1 MENKIANVVF
11 YKFNGEQ
18 GVMQQACIFYEDGTV
33 KNCMYEEGLEAAE
46 AIAQEENSTKDSFKE
61 LINKNRIYVLSGR
74 EFERRFKEFL
84 IVKEEPAKVYIK
96 NAIDEALANT
106 TTGDLP
112 MVVEEAKV
120 VPLTKVINLD
130 NKKVV
135 NNITEEEKNEEK
147 VIPQVIPMN
156 NIIDEEEK
164 EEEIVNNETVLEIPD
179 GEEIIMDSP
188 LDSEEDKNN
197 ELPAD
202 DEIESEEIDNEEIID
217 EDNKATKRVIIP
229 PIGIYPEEV
238 IEIPSDNMAKA
249 ADKVE
254 DYAEDAEDLDD
265 ELEEELN
272 NNELKEPEEVED
284 EVKEGFIR
292 RGLRKLKNSAKKH
305 WKKITA
311 VVVALAIG
319 VGLYSCANKNTKEGE
334 ILNNNIG
341 IHSLIG
347 DDKDGTKTAQESN
360 TKQEVKSND
369 QFNGYSYDQL
379 LGVTNN
385 KVQKAEM
392 MRIHDALHAYND
404 TFANAWLEEG
414 KDVKAA
420 LSFEE
425 MIALSQAYNQFSP
438 QDIKAIFN
446 GYGMRAYDLENAYK
460 TGTLQLMAAHV
471 IESREHP
478 VDMSGIIV
486 SEEGKAFYNKY
497 HELFLTAKEA
507 EGDAKVEAVEAFY
520 NELHKDFPISDEIR
534 EEGISHADGRAQ
546 LEAYKLSVV
555 PMVAAGEIMWQNLE
569 IDNTLKGGVST
580 YFLDFANFEGL
591 TKEELLDKVAE
602 SGNGVVYGDLD
613 YFNDLGLCNFA
624 EEQFEIVQQVTM
636 SACANEDDTNPLYEQ
651 YRDAI
656 VDELT
661 KEGNYVIDDAH
672 RDLSRLDR
680 FQDIVNWHFGL
691 TDEGYYTGQVI
702 EHTETWTEKRTW
714 TETEKHTTYR
724 TETTKEHKP
733 IPADEK
739 EKIDKQI
746 EKENKEAKDKAEKE
760 AEKKRQEMQKE
771 EDKKTEENKKKVD
784 EENKDMQDKID
795 DANKKIDDGGTVNED
810 DFGDHDVDFDDE
822 HSDKDGNLDD
832 SVKDITTDPTGD
844 QSGKDLPDPNKTGEE
859 FDKKAP
865 TDKNDPEE
873 GYDVIVEEN
882 KEENPKTSTDEKK
895 EEPKKEETKKEE
907 PKQETPKEEP
917 KQEAPKEEPKQEAPK
932 QEAPKEEPKQEAP
945 KQEAPKSDP
954 VEEQEIE
961 EYEGEVTED
970 DLKTSSNEAKADAI
984 VEAMAKQSSSDD
996 SAKVLK
1002 KA

>member
-11 YKFNGEQ
+11 YKFNGEN
-18 GVMQQACIFYEDGTV
+18 GTMQQACIFYEDGSV

-46 AIAQEENSTKDSFKE
+46 AIAHEEKSTKESFKE
-61 LINKNRIYVLSGR
+61 LINKKRIYVLSGR
-74 EFERRFKEFL
+74 EFERRFKEFM

-96 NAIDEALANT
+96 NAIDEVLANT
-106 TTGDLP
+106 STGDLP
-112 MVVEEAKV
+112 MVREEANV
-120 VPLTKVINLD
+120 IPLTNVININNVKSEDNIKPED
-130 NKKVV
+130 NKL
-135 NNITEEEKNEEK
+135 EANENESK
-147 VIPQVIPMN
+147 VIPLVIPVDD
-156 NIIDEEEK
+156 NINEEEK
-164 EEEIVNNETVLEIPD
+164 EEVIADETSLEVPD

-188 LDSEEDKNN
+188 IKEESEKEFTELDN
-197 ELPAD
+197 
-202 DEIESEEIDNEEIID
+202 DEIEDEVESEELENKEDTNERV
-217 EDNKATKRVIIP
+217 TKRVIIP

-254 DYAEDAEDLDD
+254 DFAEDEI
-265 ELEEELN
+265 EEELDK
-272 NNELKEPEEVED
+272 NELREPEELD
-284 EVKEGFIR
+284 QEVKEGFIK

-311 VVVALAIG
+311 VVVALAIACG
-319 VGLYSCANKNTKEGE
+319 VYSCANRNTKAGE
-334 ILNNNIG
+334 IVNNNIG
-341 IHSLIG
+341 IHSLLG
-347 DDKDGTKTAQESN
+347 NDNNKNNSANQDPS
-360 TKQEVKSND
+360 KQEVVSND

-379 LGVTNN
+379 LEVTNN
-385 KVQKAEM
+385 ATQKAEM
-392 MRIHDALHAYND
+392 MRIHDALHNYND

-438 QDIKAIFN
+438 QEIKAIFN

-497 HELFLTAKEA
+497 HELFLAAKEA

-580 YFLDFANFEGL
+580 YFLDFANFDGL
-591 TKEELLDKVAE
+591 TKEDLLNKVAE
-602 SGNGVVYGDLD
+602 GGNGVVYGDLD

-624 EEQFEIVQQVTM
+624 EEQFDIIQQVTM

-680 FQDIVNWHFGL
+680 FQDIVNWHFEL
-691 TDEGYYTGQVI
+691 TDEGYYTGKVI

-714 TETEKHTTYR
+714 TTTEKHTTYR
-724 TETTKEHKP
+724 TETTKERKEMP
-733 IPADEK
+733 QEEK
-739 EKIDKQI
+739 DKIDKKI
-746 EKENKEAKDKAEKE
+746 DKENKEAKEKAEKE

-771 EDKKTEENKKKVD
+771 EDKKTEENKKKV
-784 EENKDMQDKID
+784 EEEEKDMQDKID
-795 DANKKIDDGGTVNED
+795 EANDKIDNGGTVNEK
-810 DFGDHDVDFDDE
+810 DFGDHDVDFDDQ

-832 SVKDITTDPTGD
+832 SVKDITTDPTDD
-844 QSGKDLPDPNKTGEE
+844 QTGKDLPDPNKSGED

-865 TDKNDPEE
+865 TDKYDPEE
-873 GYDVIVEEN
+873 NYDTEVIDEP
-882 KEENPKTSTDEKK
+882 KNPKTSTEEPK
-895 EEPKKEETKKEE
+895 EEPKQEA

-932 QEAPKEEPKQEAP
+932 QETPKEEPKQEAP
-945 KQEAPKSDP
+945 KQETPKSDP

-961 EYEGEVTED
+961 EYEGEVSES
-970 DLKTSSNEAKADAI
+970 DLNTSSNEAKADAI
-984 VEAMAKQSSSDD
+984 VEAMAKASSNDD
-996 SAKVLK
+996 SAKVLT